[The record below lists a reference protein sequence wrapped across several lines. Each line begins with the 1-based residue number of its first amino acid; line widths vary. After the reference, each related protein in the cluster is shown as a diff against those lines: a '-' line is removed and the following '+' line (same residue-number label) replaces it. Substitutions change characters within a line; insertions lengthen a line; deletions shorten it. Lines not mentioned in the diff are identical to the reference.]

1 MDDQQTI
8 EQLLADNADL
18 RRRLQQAEQ
27 ALVAA
32 LAGVACRAGED
43 RDLAE
48 MALKK
53 SEGRF
58 RQLLEVSPDA
68 LMITRDLRVEYVNP
82 ACVKLFAATS
92 ETMLGAAALDLIH
105 PDYHALVI
113 ERINS
118 MIKTGNPVPLIEE
131 KIIRFDGSTGEVEI
145 AAAPIHDEK
154 GTAIVVSLRD
164 ISERKRLEA
173 RLLRAQRLE
182 SVGTL
187 VGGIA
192 HDLNNVLT
200 PILMTVKLLKKKE
213 RSEESRQ
220 RLLATAEASV
230 DHGVEMVK
238 QLLSFAGGER
248 GSRAVVQPSSI
259 LSEVTIL
266 LEHTLPKTVRIKI
279 TCAADLWNIS
289 ADATQLTQ
297 VLLNLCINARDAMP
311 QGGTLC
317 IAAENTVVNSSYA
330 LTHPEARVGSYV
342 LLTVADTGMGIPPDV
357 LDKIFDP
364 FFTTKEFGKG
374 TGLGLS
380 TALGIVK
387 SHAGFID
394 VYSEDGKGTRFAV
407 YLPAIQQPQPAKA
420 QELHRWIRTGN
431 GELVLLVDD
440 EPAILVTARVTLEGN
455 GYRVLTAQHG
465 SEAVALFKQ
474 HQGEIQVVVLDM
486 MMPVMDGLATL
497 DALQEL
503 DPAVRVI
510 AASGLLTTGRVDD
523 AVASGARVFLQ
534 KPYSDE
540 QLLSA
545 VGDVLAAETKG

>member
-1 MDDQQTI
+1 
-8 EQLLADNADL
+8 
-18 RRRLQQAEQ
+18 
-27 ALVAA
+27 
-32 LAGVACRAGED
+32 
-43 RDLAE
+43 
-48 MALKK
+48 
-53 SEGRF
+53 
-58 RQLLEVSPDA
+58 
-68 LMITRDLRVEYVNP
+68 
-82 ACVKLFAATS
+82 
-92 ETMLGAAALDLIH
+92 
-105 PDYHALVI
+105 
-113 ERINS
+113 
-118 MIKTGNPVPLIEE
+118 
-131 KIIRFDGSTGEVEI
+131 
-145 AAAPIHDEK
+145 
-154 GTAIVVSLRD
+154 
-164 ISERKRLEA
+164 
-173 RLLRAQRLE
+173 
-182 SVGTL
+182 
-187 VGGIA
+187 
-192 HDLNNVLT
+192 
-200 PILMTVKLLKKKE
+200 
-213 RSEESRQ
+213 
-220 RLLATAEASV
+220 
-230 DHGVEMVK
+230 
-238 QLLSFAGGER
+238 
-248 GSRAVVQPSSI
+248 
-259 LSEVTIL
+259 
-266 LEHTLPKTVRIKI
+266 
-279 TCAADLWNIS
+279 
-289 ADATQLTQ
+289 
-297 VLLNLCINARDAMP
+297 
-311 QGGTLC
+311 
-317 IAAENTVVNSSYA
+317 
-330 LTHPEARVGSYV
+330 
-342 LLTVADTGMGIPPDV
+342 MGIPPDV